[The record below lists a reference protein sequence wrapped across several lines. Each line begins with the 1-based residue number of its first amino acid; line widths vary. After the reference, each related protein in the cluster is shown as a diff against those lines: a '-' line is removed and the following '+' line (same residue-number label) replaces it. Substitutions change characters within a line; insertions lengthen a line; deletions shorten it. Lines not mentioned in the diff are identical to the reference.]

1 MKSILT
7 FLLILAITPYVSA
20 QKYSRVKVL
29 ADDQELRQIADL
41 GVAVDHGIRK
51 KNTFIITDLS
61 EYEIDI
67 LNEYGYPYEIEIDE
81 SNPGGATTQV
91 QFNNSG
97 AFDGDANLT
106 WTAGTALT
114 IGSQKE
120 LRLADTSGGEYVG
133 LKSAGTA
140 TSYTMTLPAAVG
152 ASGTAL
158 VTTDGSGTLGFTA
171 TSTFGITTG
180 KAIAMAIVFG

>member
-67 LNEYGYPYEIEIDE
+67 LNEYGYPYEIEIDDVKE
-81 SNPGGATTQV
+81 FYKDRLNRPRITIYSHTYCQV
-91 QFNNSG
+91 
-97 AFDGDANLT
+97 
-106 WTAGTALT
+106 
-114 IGSQKE
+114 
-120 LRLADTSGGEYVG
+120 
-133 LKSAGTA
+133 
-140 TSYTMTLPAAVG
+140 P
-152 ASGTAL
+152 
-158 VTTDGSGTLGFTA
+158 
-171 TSTFGITTG
+171 
-180 KAIAMAIVFG
+180 